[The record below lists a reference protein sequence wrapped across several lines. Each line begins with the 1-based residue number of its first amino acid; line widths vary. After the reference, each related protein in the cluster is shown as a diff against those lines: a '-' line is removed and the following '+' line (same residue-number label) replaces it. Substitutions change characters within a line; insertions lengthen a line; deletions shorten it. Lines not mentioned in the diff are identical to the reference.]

1 MISVLFVFI
10 AILFLCLA
18 VASYITKLG
27 IEKSN
32 HDAIELLRKNIER
45 NRHGVKGWGSDVG
58 YLYQTV
64 NWHFRLEII
73 GFAVASLGAIIEY
86 LLAIGWH

>member
-1 MISVLFVFI
+1 MFVFI

-18 VASYITKLG
+18 VASYITKSSV
-27 IEKSN
+27 EESN
-32 HDAIELLRKNIER
+32 HDAIEYLRKDIER
-45 NRHGVKGWGSDVG
+45 NKKHGVKGFGSDVH

-73 GFAVASLGAIIEY
+73 GFVVASVGAIVEY